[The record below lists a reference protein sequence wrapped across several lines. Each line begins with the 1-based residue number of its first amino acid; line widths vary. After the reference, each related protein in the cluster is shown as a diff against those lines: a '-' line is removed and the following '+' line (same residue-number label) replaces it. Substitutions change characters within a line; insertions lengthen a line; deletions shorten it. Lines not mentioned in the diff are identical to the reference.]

1 MVRVRFA
8 PSPTGF
14 LHIGLVRIAV
24 FNWLYARKHNGKFIL
39 RIEDTDEERS
49 FDESIRVILD
59 GLKWLGLDWDEGPIV
74 GGEYGPYT
82 QSQRQ
87 SIYKKYINK
96 LLENGSAYKCFCSE
110 EEINLKRKEAQKNKK
125 PYKYDRKCLN
135 EDVSQFIKNGRNFVI
150 RFKVPDGETSFNDL
164 IKGNVKFLNST
175 ISDFVI
181 ARSDGKP
188 TYNLCVAVDD
198 YLMKIS
204 HVIRGEDHISN
215 TPKQIMIYNALQV
228 NPPQFAHVPLTLS
241 SNGAKLSKRSGDASF
256 QKYIDE
262 GFLPEAMLNF
272 IAFLGWN
279 IGQGDTR
286 EILSKEELIK
296 EFSLS
301 HISSASATFNL
312 SKLEWLNG
320 KYIRASLPETIV
332 EKTIPFLLKNKL
344 ISQENILSDKDRISK
359 IILLFQDRL
368 KKFSEICELSNYFFL
383 DKIEYDEKAVK
394 KFLKTTNIKNTLED
408 LLVLLE
414 SLSEFSVDELKS
426 KIEKYI
432 ADKGLKLGLVLQ
444 PLRVC
449 VTGRDAS
456 PPLYDVLHLLGKEK
470 VLKRLNFVLENILI

>member
-14 LHIGLVRIAV
+14 LHIGLVRTAV
-24 FNWLYARKHNGKFIL
+24 FNWLFARKNKGKFII

-49 FDESIRVILD
+49 FEESIKIILD
-59 GLKWLGLDWDEGPIV
+59 GISWLGLDWDEGPIV
-74 GGEYGPYT
+74 GGNYGPYA

-87 SIYKKYINK
+87 HIYKEYINK

-110 EEINLKRKEAQKNKK
+110 EEINRKREEAQKNKK

-135 EDVSQFIKNGRNFVI
+135 SDVSKFINTEQNFAI

-164 IKGNVKFLNST
+164 IRGKVKFSNST
-175 ISDFVI
+175 IGDFII

-215 TPKQIMIYNALQV
+215 TPKQIMIYNALKV
-228 NPPQFAHVPLTLS
+228 NIPEFAHIPLTLS
-241 SNGAKLSKRSGDASF
+241 ANGAKLSKRSGEASF

-272 IAFLGWN
+272 IVFLGWN
-279 IGQGDTR
+279 IGKGDTR
-286 EILSKEELIK
+286 EILSKDELIK

-301 HISSASATFNL
+301 GISSASATFNL

-320 KYIRASLPETIV
+320 KYIRASSSNTIV
-332 EKTIPFLLKNKL
+332 EKAIPFLIRSKL
-344 ISQENILSDKDRISK
+344 ISEETLLAEKDKIAN
-359 IILLFQDRL
+359 IILLFKDRL

-383 DKIEYDEKAVK
+383 DDIEYDEKAVK
-394 KFLKTTNIKNTLED
+394 KFLKTTNIKNILED
-408 LLVLLE
+408 LLNLL
-414 SLSEFSVDELKS
+414 SSISEFTLEELKS

-432 ADKGLKLGLVLQ
+432 IDSNLKLGEVLQ

-449 VTGRDAS
+449 ITGKDAS
-456 PPLYDVLHLLGKEK
+456 PPLYDVLYLLGKEK
-470 VLKRLNFVLENILI
+470 VLKRLKFVLDNIIK